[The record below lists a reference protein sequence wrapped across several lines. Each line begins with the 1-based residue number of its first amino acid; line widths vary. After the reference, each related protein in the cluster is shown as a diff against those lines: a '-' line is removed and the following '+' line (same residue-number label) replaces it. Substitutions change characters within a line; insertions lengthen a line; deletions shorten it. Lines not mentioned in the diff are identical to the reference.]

1 MGELAFVLV
10 IILWVLYYR
19 KTKSL
24 TERVTMLEEE
34 SVKINSDYEFWLAEK
49 IISEWNVQ

>member
-1 MGELAFVLV
+1 MGEIAFILV
-10 IILWVLYYR
+10 IILWVLFYR

-34 SVKINSDYEFWLAEK
+34 NDQVVAKINEMLK
-49 IISEWNVQ
+49 

>member
-1 MGELAFVLV
+1 MGEIAFILV

-24 TERVTMLEEE
+24 TERVTMLDEENDQ
-34 SVKINSDYEFWLAEK
+34 VVAKINEMLK
-49 IISEWNVQ
+49 

>member
-1 MGELAFVLV
+1 MGEIAFILV
-10 IILWVLYYR
+10 IILWALYYR

-34 SVKINSDYEFWLAEK
+34 NDQVVAKINEMLK
-49 IISEWNVQ
+49 

>member
-1 MGELAFVLV
+1 MDELAFVLV

-34 SVKINSDYEFWLAEK
+34 NDQLVAKINEMLK
-49 IISEWNVQ
+49 

>member
-24 TERVTMLEEE
+24 AERVTMLEEE
-34 SVKINSDYEFWLAEK
+34 NDQVVAKINEMLK
-49 IISEWNVQ
+49 

>member
-1 MGELAFVLV
+1 MGELAFILV

-34 SVKINSDYEFWLAEK
+34 NDQLVAKINEMLK
-49 IISEWNVQ
+49 

>member
-1 MGELAFVLV
+1 MGEIAFILV

-24 TERVTMLEEE
+24 TERVKMLEEE
-34 SVKINSDYEFWLAEK
+34 NDQVVAKINEMLK
-49 IISEWNVQ
+49 

>member
-1 MGELAFVLV
+1 MGEIAFILV
-10 IILWVLYYR
+10 IILWLLYYR

-34 SVKINSDYEFWLAEK
+34 NDQVVAKINEMLK
-49 IISEWNVQ
+49 

>member
-1 MGELAFVLV
+1 MGEIAFILV

-24 TERVTMLEEE
+24 TERVSMLEEE
-34 SVKINSDYEFWLAEK
+34 NDQVVAKINEMLK
-49 IISEWNVQ
+49 

>member
-1 MGELAFVLV
+1 MGEIAFVLV

-24 TERVTMLEEE
+24 TERVTMPEEE
-34 SVKINSDYEFWLAEK
+34 NDQVVAKINEMLK
-49 IISEWNVQ
+49 

>member
-1 MGELAFVLV
+1 MGEIAFILV

-19 KTKSL
+19 KTKNL

-34 SVKINSDYEFWLAEK
+34 NDQVVAKINEMLK
-49 IISEWNVQ
+49 

>member
-1 MGELAFVLV
+1 MGEIAFVLV

-34 SVKINSDYEFWLAEK
+34 NDQVVAKINDMLK
-49 IISEWNVQ
+49 

>member
-24 TERVTMLEEE
+24 TERVTILEEE
-34 SVKINSDYEFWLAEK
+34 NDQLVAKINEMLK
-49 IISEWNVQ
+49 

>member
-1 MGELAFVLV
+1 VETSWEFIMGELAFLLV

-24 TERVTMLEEE
+24 TERVTMLEKENDQ
-34 SVKINSDYEFWLAEK
+34 VVAKINEMLK
-49 IISEWNVQ
+49 